1 MSLFL
6 QKIPPKILIYLA
18 KQKEPITIN
27 DISFGLKISQAHVSI
42 TIAKFEADG
51 IISCVSSGHSKLIQ
65 LTEKGKKAA
74 SCTKALMS
82 VVKA

>member
-6 QKIPPKILIYLA
+6 QKIPPKILLYLA
-18 KQKEPITIN
+18 KQKAPITIN
-27 DISFGLKISQAHVSI
+27 DISFELKISQAHVSI

-51 IISCVSSGHSKLIQ
+51 LIFCVYSGHSKLIQ

-74 SCTKALMS
+74 FCTKALMN